1 MKKQDAYNLAQRLVD
16 VTISIYDLYIELTNS
31 YNDKEL
37 YKKNLENLK
46 LELYK
51 KKEEIL
57 FLFC

>member
-37 YKKNLENLK
+37 YMKNLENLK
-46 LELYK
+46 
-51 KKEEIL
+51 
-57 FLFC
+57 